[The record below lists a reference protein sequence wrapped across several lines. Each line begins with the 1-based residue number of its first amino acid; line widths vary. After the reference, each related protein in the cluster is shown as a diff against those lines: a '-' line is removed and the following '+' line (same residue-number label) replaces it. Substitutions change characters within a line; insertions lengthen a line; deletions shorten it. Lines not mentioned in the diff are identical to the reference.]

1 MTTGPSETVVHLDDV
16 SVRYGRTLALD
27 RVTLTIE
34 RGAVFA
40 LLGRNGA
47 GKSSLV
53 RVLLGLQ
60 RASHGRASLLGR
72 DSWSRRAELMSR
84 VAVVPEEPDA
94 PQDMTSEEVLRFCRR
109 ISTRWDDGQA
119 RERLSRFGVPLKTP
133 FGRLSKGQRK
143 QVSLA
148 IALATSPEL
157 LVLDDPTLGLDVV
170 AKTSLFEELVSEL
183 ADRGTTVLL
192 TTHDL
197 AQVEGIADRVGIL
210 SDGRLVLEESLETLK
225 SRFRRLRFAKATPAM
240 EEALVP
246 LRAIG
251 TKRWGAGLE
260 AVVGEFDEARLAALT
275 SNVTSEVDVSPMSL
289 EEIFLAVAGDREVS
303 R

>member
-1 MTTGPSETVVHLDDV
+1 MTEAVTGPVVRLDGV
-16 SVRYGRTLALD
+16 TVRYGRMLALEG
-27 RVTLTIE
+27 VSLSIE

-60 RASHGRASLLGR
+60 RATRGDVSLLGE
-72 DSWSRRAELMSR
+72 DAWSRRASLMKR

-94 PQDMTSEEVLRFCRR
+94 PQDMTSDEILRFCRR
-109 ISTRWDDGQA
+109 ISVRWDDAQA
-119 RERLSRFGVPLKTP
+119 RERLARFAVPLRTA
-133 FGRLSKGQRK
+133 FGKLSKGQRK

-170 AKTSLFEELVSEL
+170 AKASLFEELVSEL
-183 ADRGTTVLL
+183 ADRGTTVLI

-197 AQVEGIADRVGIL
+197 AQVEGVATRVGIL
-210 SDGRLVLEESLETLK
+210 LDGKLMLDEEIDTLK
-225 SRFRRLRFAKATPAM
+225 SRFRRIRVAQSTPAV
-240 EEALVP
+240 EEALTP

-251 TKRWGAGLE
+251 MRKWGAGLE
-260 AVVGEFDEARLAALT
+260 AVVGEFDEQRVAALAP
-275 SNVTSEVDVSPMSL
+275 SGVDVSPMSL
-289 EEIFLAVAGDREVS
+289 EEIFLAVAGEREVS

>member
-1 MTTGPSETVVHLDDV
+1 MSDSPPNPVVRLDDV
-16 SVRYGRTLALD
+16 SVRYGRKLALD

-34 RGAVFA
+34 RGEVFA

-60 RASHGRASLLGR
+60 RASEGRASLLGV
-72 DSWSRRAELMSR
+72 DSWSRRASLMSR

-94 PQDMTSEEVLRFCRR
+94 PQDMTSEEILRFCRR
-109 ISTRWDDGQA
+109 IATRWDDEQA
-119 RERLSRFGVPLKTP
+119 RERLSRFGVPLETAS
-133 FGRLSKGQRK
+133 GMLSKGQRK

-170 AKTSLFEELVSEL
+170 AKTSLFEELVTEL
-183 ADRGTTVLL
+183 ADRGTTVLI

-197 AQVEGIADRVGIL
+197 ARVEGIADRVGIL
-210 SDGRLVLEESLETLK
+210 DNSRLVLDERLETLK
-225 SRFRRLRFAKATPAM
+225 SRFRRLRIARATPAM

-260 AVVGEFDEARLAALT
+260 AVVGEFDETRMSAFASSA
-275 SNVTSEVDVSPMSL
+275 SADVDVSPMSL

-303 R
+303 Q

>member
-1 MTTGPSETVVHLDDV
+1 
-16 SVRYGRTLALD
+16 
-27 RVTLTIE
+27 
-34 RGAVFA
+34 
-40 LLGRNGA
+40 
-47 GKSSLV
+47 
-53 RVLLGLQ
+53 
-60 RASHGRASLLGR
+60 
-72 DSWSRRAELMSR
+72 
-84 VAVVPEEPDA
+84 VVPEEPDA
-94 PQDMTSEEVLRFCRR
+94 PQDMNSDEILRFCSR
-109 ISTRWDDGQA
+109 ISSRWDDAQA
-119 RERLSRFGVPLKTP
+119 RERLSRFGVPVRTA
-133 FGRLSKGQRK
+133 FGKLSKGQRK

-170 AKTSLFEELVSEL
+170 AKTSLFEELVTEL

-197 AQVEGIADRVGIL
+197 AQVEGVATRVGIL
-210 SDGRLVLEESLETLK
+210 LDGRMALDEELETLK
-225 SRFRRLRFAKATPAM
+225 SRFRRLRFAQAAPGV

-260 AVVGEFDEARLAALT
+260 AVVGEFDEARVAALGPG
-275 SNVTSEVDVSPMSL
+275 EVDVSSMSL
-289 EEIFLAVAGDREVS
+289 EEIFLAVAGDRGVS

>member
-1 MTTGPSETVVHLDDV
+1 MTTVPSESVVHLDDV
-16 SVRYGRTLALD
+16 SVRYGRKLALD
-27 RVTLTIE
+27 RVTLKIE

-60 RASHGRASLLGR
+60 RASHGRASLLGE
-72 DSWSRRAELMSR
+72 DSWSRRAALMSR

-94 PQDMTSEEVLRFCRR
+94 PQDMTSEEILRFCRR
-109 ISTRWDDGQA
+109 ISLRWDDAQA
-119 RERLSRFGVPLKTP
+119 RERLSRFGVPSKTP
-133 FGRLSKGQRK
+133 FGQLSKGQRK

-197 AQVEGIADRVGIL
+197 AQVERVATRVGIL
-210 SDGRLVLEESLETLK
+210 LDGRMALDEEIDTLK
-225 SRFRRLRFAKATPAM
+225 SRFRRLRFAQAAPGV
-240 EEALVP
+240 EEALAP

-260 AVVGEFDEARLAALT
+260 AVVGEFDEARVAALAP
-275 SNVTSEVDVSPMSL
+275 SGVDISSMSL

>member
-1 MTTGPSETVVHLDDV
+1 MSETGTSVAAGLEEL
-16 SVRYGRTLALD
+16 SVRYGRTIALD
-27 RVTLTIE
+27 RVSLSIE
-34 RGAVFA
+34 SGTVYA

-60 RASHGRASLLGR
+60 QADRGRATLFGEDAWR
-72 DSWSRRAELMSR
+72 RRAALMAR

-94 PQDMTSEEVLRFCRR
+94 PQDMTGEEILRFCAR
-109 ISTRWDDGQA
+109 ISARWDGAQA
-119 RERLSRFGVPLKTP
+119 RARLDRFGVPLKTA

-170 AKTSLFEELVSEL
+170 AKASLFEELVSEL
-183 ADRGTTVLL
+183 ADRGTTVLV

-197 AQVEGIADRVGIL
+197 AQVEGVATRVGIL
-210 SDGRLVLEESLETLK
+210 LDGRIALDEEIDALK
-225 SRFRRLRFAKATPAM
+225 SRFRRLRFAKAAPGV
-240 EEALVP
+240 EEALAP

-260 AVVGEFDEARLAALT
+260 AVVGEFDEARVAAIAP
-275 SNVTSEVDVSPMSL
+275 SGVDVSPMSL

>member
-1 MTTGPSETVVHLDDV
+1 MTDSSPAAVARLDEV
-16 SVRYGRTLALD
+16 SVRYGRKLALD
-27 RVTLTIE
+27 RLSLRIE
-34 RGAVFA
+34 RGSVYA

-47 GKSSLV
+47 GKSTLV

-60 RASHGRASLLGR
+60 KADRGNASIFGES
-72 DSWSRRAELMSR
+72 SWKRRSALMKR

-94 PQDMTSEEVLRFCRR
+94 PQDMTGEEILRFCGR
-109 ISTRWDDGQA
+109 ISERWDDAQA
-119 RERLSRFGVPLKTP
+119 RARLDRFGVPLKTG
-133 FGRLSKGQRK
+133 FGKLSKGQRK

-170 AKTSLFEELVSEL
+170 AKASLFEELVSEL
-183 ADRGTTVLL
+183 ADRGTTVLV

-197 AQVEGIADRVGIL
+197 AQVEGVATRVGIL
-210 SDGRLVLEESLETLK
+210 VDGRMALDEDLETLK
-225 SRFRRLRFAKATPAM
+225 SRFRRIRVAQAAPGV
-240 EEALVP
+240 EEALAP
-246 LRAIG
+246 LHAIG
-251 TKRWGAGLE
+251 TRRWGAGLE
-260 AVVGEFDEARLAALT
+260 AVVGEFDEARVAALAP
-275 SNVTSEVDVSPMSL
+275 SGVDVSSMSL

>member
-1 MTTGPSETVVHLDDV
+1 MSEPTTTPVARLDEV
-16 SVRYGRTLALD
+16 SVRYGRTTALD
-27 RVTLTIE
+27 RVSMSVE
-34 RGAVFA
+34 SGSVYA

-60 RASHGRASLLGR
+60 RASGGHATLFGE
-72 DSWSRRAELMSR
+72 DSWSKRAALMKR

-94 PQDMTSEEVLRFCRR
+94 PQDMTAGEIVRFCAR
-109 ISTRWDDGQA
+109 ISERWDDAAA
-119 RERLSRFGVPLKTP
+119 RARLERFGVPQATA

-183 ADRGTTVLL
+183 ADRGTTVLV

-197 AQVEGIADRVGIL
+197 AQVEGVATRVGVL
-210 SDGRLVLEESLETLK
+210 AGGRMALDEEMEALK
-225 SRFRRLRFAKATPAM
+225 SRFRRIRVAQARPGI
-240 EEALVP
+240 EEALAP

-260 AVVGEFDEARLAALT
+260 AVVGAFDEERAAAIAHDG
-275 SNVTSEVDVSPMSL
+275 VDVSPMSL
-289 EEIFLAVAGDREVS
+289 EEIFLAVAGDREVT